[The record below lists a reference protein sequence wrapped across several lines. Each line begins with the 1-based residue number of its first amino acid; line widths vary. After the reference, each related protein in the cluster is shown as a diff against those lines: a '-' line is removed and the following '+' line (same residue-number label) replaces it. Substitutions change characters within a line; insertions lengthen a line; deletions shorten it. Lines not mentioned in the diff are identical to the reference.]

1 MLCEMLTIEI
11 SLMKSF
17 VQFLY
22 CSQESDQNIQV
33 VLPVLMLIDFSTQQ
47 PNFWEYLSTMI

>member
-47 PNFWEYLSTMI
+47 PNF